1 LFQRK
6 RKRLPV
12 DFTAAPIA
20 IVGGSLFT
28 SENHLFTSENHLSLR
43 NSQFFI
49 LFSELLVAQTSEPNA
64 STTIGNSQA
73 RLGDNAVNDLFSA
86 IVVQRV
92 QGVAPARE
100 FATKE
105 LGLVPCGVF
114 LVRDVEGLQKKF
126 ALCYQP
132 IDSFC
137 ILH

>member
-1 LFQRK
+1 MKNRICLSCHTPRRCLFQRK

-20 IVGGSLFT
+20 IVGNPFYERKSPR
-28 SENHLFTSENHLSLR
+28 LR

-64 STTIGNSQA
+64 STAIGNGQA

-105 LGLVPCGVF
+105 LGLVPPAPRTIPLTLLRRHYG
-114 LVRDVEGLQKKF
+114 R
-126 ALCYQP
+126 
-132 IDSFC
+132 SR
-137 ILH
+137 

>member
-20 IVGGSLFT
+20 IVGNPFYERKSPW
-28 SENHLFTSENHLSLR
+28 LR

-49 LFSELLVAQTSEPNA
+49 LFSELLVAQTREPNA
-64 STTIGNSQA
+64 STAIGNGQA

-114 LVRDVEGLQKKF
+114 LVPGMEGLQKKF
-126 ALCYQP
+126 ALRYQP
-132 IDSFC
+132 IDGFC